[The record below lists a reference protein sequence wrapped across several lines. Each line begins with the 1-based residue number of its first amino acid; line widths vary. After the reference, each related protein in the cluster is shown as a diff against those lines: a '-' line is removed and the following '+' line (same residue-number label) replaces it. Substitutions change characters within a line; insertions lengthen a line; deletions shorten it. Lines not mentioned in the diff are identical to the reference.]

1 MFYRTD
7 TDEARLRN
15 AYLKKLKN
23 KEPSLFNEESTQ
35 LKRTETKQPFHF
47 RHYDIIWRYTEEETD
62 GADEKLL
69 SCPSLVHYMILTAYV
84 SETDSCQSLTL
95 LLRLRSKKH

>member
-35 LKRTETKQPFHF
+35 
-47 RHYDIIWRYTEEETD
+47 
-62 GADEKLL
+62 
-69 SCPSLVHYMILTAYV
+69 
-84 SETDSCQSLTL
+84 
-95 LLRLRSKKH
+95 